1 MNLRKLFLEELWSAV
16 MIIILFGFTTDK
28 ETINNRWLVGLIYT
42 IIIWAIY
49 YFMFIRFK
57 KEFKLDERELY
68 IYTKIGY
75 TSVFVFLSAL
85 TAIWVFQE
93 EKFPFMRAT
102 IKAIWGSWV
111 LPIFILIHAV
121 TGLIYL
127 QIESKND

>member
-1 MNLRKLFLEELWSAV
+1 MNLKKLFLEELWSAL

-28 ETINNRWLVGLIYT
+28 ETIDNRWLVGLIYI

-75 TSVFVFLSAL
+75 TSVFVFLSVL
-85 TAIWVFQE
+85 TVIWVFQDE
-93 EKFPFMRAT
+93 NFPFMHVS

-127 QIESKND
+127 EIEK